1 MRLRAPH
8 FECGASTNWATAA
21 CLHGTRAR
29 LPPRRASLENAAP
42 AGDTRSFKNHLL
54 LKSPDRVLGGSV
66 KRKVS
71 LLAFVGAI
79 VVVAAV
85 FAGYSGSA
93 RSASKVNALPSS
105 SCGPIVYKGSGKPDF
120 IIASDLPL
128 QGAIRKQTVQI
139 SRAMFWA
146 LQQKAWKA
154 GSWKIGYQSC
164 DDSTAQ
170 TGGWDSAKCAT
181 NARLYA
187 STTSVMAVVGTF
199 NSGCAKIEV
208 PILNRSHPGPVLMV
222 SPANT
227 NPGITK
233 KWEAGEPNK
242 NSPTGHR
249 NYARVVATDD
259 VQGPAD
265 ALYTQALGLKKVYVL
280 NDKQTYG
287 VGVARTY
294 VAAAKKLG
302 LSVVGTAGWDA
313 KQSSY
318 EALANQIKS
327 SGAQAVFLGGIA
339 CNNGAKLMQ
348 DIKSVNPKIQ
358 LQMPDGFS
366 DPSANGAVGNGA
378 YISVAGQ
385 PPKALTGAGATF
397 VKSFGKQIGT
407 TPNPYAAYGAESMV
421 VLLQAVARGGGDRAK
436 PTSAIF
442 GLNITNGILGNFT
455 INSSGDTN
463 LQP

>member
-1 MRLRAPH
+1 M
-8 FECGASTNWATAA
+8 
-21 CLHGTRAR
+21 
-29 LPPRRASLENAAP
+29 
-42 AGDTRSFKNHLL
+42 K
-54 LKSPDRVLGGSV
+54 K
-66 KRKVS
+66 KVS
-71 LLAFVGAI
+71 LLALVGA
-79 VVVAAV
+79 VVVIAAV
-85 FAGYSGSA
+85 FAGYSGTA
-93 RSASKVNALPSS
+93 RSASKVSALPSS

-139 SRAMFWA
+139 SRAMIWA
-146 LQQKAWKA
+146 LQQKGWKA

-170 TGGWDSAKCAT
+170 AGGWDSAKCAT

-187 STTSVMAVVGTF
+187 SNTSVMAVVGTF

-208 PILNRSHPGPVLMV
+208 PILNRAHPGPLLMV

-233 KWEAGEPNK
+233 AWDPGEPNK
-242 NSPTGHR
+242 YYPTGVR

-259 VQGPAD
+259 FQGPAD
-265 ALYTQALGLKKVYVL
+265 AMWSKQLGFKKVFVL

-294 VAAAKKLG
+294 EAAAKKLG
-302 LSVVGTAGWDA
+302 LQVVGSQGWDA

-318 EALANQIKS
+318 EALANQIKA

-348 DIKSVNPKIQ
+348 DIKAVNPKIQ
-358 LQMPDGFS
+358 LQAPDGFS
-366 DPSANGAVGNGA
+366 DPNANGAVGNGA

-385 PPKALTGAGATF
+385 PPKSLTGFGATF
-397 VKSFGKQIGT
+397 VKSFGKSVGA
-407 TPNPYAAYGAESMV
+407 TPNPYAAYGAQAMLV
-421 VLLQAVARGGGDRAK
+421 AMQAVAAHGGDRAA
-436 PTSAIF
+436 TTRTVF
-442 GLNITNGILGNFT
+442 GMRINNGVLGNFT
-455 INSSGDTN
+455 INKQGDTSALAITVYKQQGKN
-463 LQP
+463 LNPVKTLTPTPDLVG

>member
-1 MRLRAPH
+1 VSKRFWLIAI
-8 FECGASTNWATAA
+8 GA
-21 CLHGTRAR
+21 
-29 LPPRRASLENAAP
+29 
-42 AGDTRSFKNHLL
+42 
-54 LKSPDRVLGGSV
+54 
-66 KRKVS
+66 
-71 LLAFVGAI
+71 
-79 VVVAAV
+79 AAV
-85 FAGYSGSA
+85 AVAIAAGYSGSA

-139 SRAMFWA
+139 SRAMIWA

-170 TGGWDSAKCAT
+170 TGGWDAAKCAT

-187 STTSVMAVVGTF
+187 SNTSVMAVVGTF
-199 NSGCAKIEV
+199 NSSCAKIEV

-233 KWEAGEPNK
+233 PWDAGEPNK
-242 NSPTGHR
+242 YYPTGVR

-259 VQGPAD
+259 FQGPAD
-265 ALYTQALGLKKVYVL
+265 AMWSKSIGIKKVFVL

-294 VAAAKKLG
+294 ETAAKKLG
-302 LSVVGTAGWDA
+302 LQVVGSQGWDA

-318 EALANQIKS
+318 EALANQIKA

-348 DIKSVNPKIQ
+348 DIRAVNPKIQ
-358 LQMPDGFS
+358 LQTPDGFS
-366 DPSANGAVGNGA
+366 DPNANGAVANGA

-385 PPKALTGAGATF
+385 PPKSLTGFGATF
-397 VKSFGKQIGT
+397 VKSFGKSIGAV
-407 TPNPYAAYGAESMV
+407 PNPYAAYGAQAMLV
-421 VLLQAVARGGGDRAK
+421 AMQAVAAHGGDRA
-436 PTSAIF
+436 AITRTVY
-442 GLNITNGILGNFT
+442 GLQVRNGVLGNFT
-455 INSSGDTN
+455 INKQGDTSS
-463 LQP
+463 LAITIYKQQGKLLIPQKTLTPPASLIG

>member
-1 MRLRAPH
+1 M
-8 FECGASTNWATAA
+8 
-21 CLHGTRAR
+21 
-29 LPPRRASLENAAP
+29 
-42 AGDTRSFKNHLL
+42 K
-54 LKSPDRVLGGSV
+54 K
-66 KRKVS
+66 KVS

-85 FAGYSGSA
+85 FAGYSGTA
-93 RSASKVNALPSS
+93 RSASQVNALPSS

-128 QGAIRKQTVQI
+128 QGAIRAQTVQI
-139 SRAMFWA
+139 SRAMIWA

-154 GSWKIGYQSC
+154 GHWKVGYQSC

-170 TGGWDSAKCAT
+170 AGGWDSAKCAT

-187 STTSVMAVVGTF
+187 SNTSVMAVVGTF

-208 PILNRSHPGPVLMV
+208 PILNRAHPGPVLMV

-242 NSPTGHR
+242 YYPTGKR

-265 ALYTQALGLKKVYVL
+265 ALWSKTKGYTKVFVL

-294 VAAAKKLG
+294 EAAAKRLG
-302 LSVVGTAGWDA
+302 LKVVGSQGWDA

-348 DIKSVNPKIQ
+348 DIKAVNPKIV

-366 DPSANGAVGNGA
+366 DPAANGAVANGA
-378 YISVAGQ
+378 FISVAGQ
-385 PPKALTGAGATF
+385 PPSALTGFGATF
-397 VKSFGKQIGT
+397 VKSFGKSVGA
-407 TPNPYAAYGAESMV
+407 TPNPYAAYGAQAMLV
-421 VLLQAVARGGGDRAK
+421 AIQAVAAKGGDRAGVVR
-436 PTSAIF
+436 SALGIH
-442 GLNITNGILGNFT
+442 ITNGVLGNFT
-455 INSSGDTN
+455 INKNGDTDA
-463 LQP
+463 LAITVYQQHGKKLTPVKTLTPSPSLIGG